1 MRCDVLAV
9 GTELLL
15 GQIVDTNSAWLG
27 ENLAAGGIDSLLQV
41 KVGDNVGRIVTQLRR
56 LLDDADALIVCGG
69 LGPTHD
75 DLTREAIA
83 AVMGVGLHH
92 DEAVADVIRQMF
104 ERRGRRMAENNL
116 RQAQVPDGA
125 TIIPQTR
132 GTAPGLI
139 CPVTV
144 GGVDKVMFAVPGV
157 PHEMQEMFERAILP
171 ELLRR
176 SGDPSVIVS
185 RVLRTWGES
194 ESGLNERLDDLIT
207 ELDEPGGP
215 TLAFLASGWEGLKVR
230 LTAKAATREAAATQL
245 DDLERRIRSELGQLV
260 FGLDDETMESVVL
273 DELRRRGLTLG
284 LAESVTGG
292 LVSARLT
299 GIAGASDVLRGS
311 IVSYASEVKYDLLG
325 VGLGPVVNE
334 QAALEMAEGAR
345 RVLGSDVGLALTGV
359 AGPAEQDGM
368 PAGHVVRRHRRRRR
382 LDVDDAPSAR
392 RARPDASV
400 RGDLVA
406 RPVASEAQRS
416 RSGVNAS
423 RGCPAC
429 CRSRTV
435 RSSSAT
441 RSRSPRTS
449 AWTSSSRASMSR
461 SVPDDSIATGA
472 AR

>member
-27 ENLAAGGIDSLLQV
+27 EQLAASGVDSLLQV
-41 KVGDNVGRIVTQLRR
+41 KVGDNVGRIEAQLRR
-56 LLDDADALIVCGG
+56 MLEHADAVIVCGG

-92 DEAVADVIRQMF
+92 DEVVADVIREMF
-104 ERRGRRMAENNL
+104 ERRGRRMSENNL

-125 TIIPQTR
+125 TTIPQTR

-144 GGVDKVMFAVPGV
+144 GGIDKVMFAVPGV

-176 SGDPSVIVS
+176 TGDPAVIVS

-194 ESGLNERLDDLIT
+194 ESGLNERLDDVIA
-207 ELDEPGGP
+207 ELDAPDGPGGP

-230 LTAKAATREAAATQL
+230 LTAKAATRAAAAAQL
-245 DDLERRIRSELGQLV
+245 DELEQRIRSELGELV

-273 DELRRRGLTLG
+273 DAMRQRGLTLG

-299 GIAGASDVLRGS
+299 GIPGASDVLRGS
-311 IVSYASEVKYDLLG
+311 IVSYASEVKYELLG
-325 VGLGPVVNE
+325 VGDGPVVNE
-334 QAALEMAEGAR
+334 QAALEMAAGAR
-345 RVLGSDVGLALTGV
+345 RVLASDVGLALTGV

-368 PAGHVVRRHRRRRR
+368 PVGTLCVGIVDANGSTSTTLRLPGQREQMRQFAVISSLDLLRRR
-382 LDVDDAPSAR
+382 LTALDQA
-392 RARPDASV
+392 
-400 RGDLVA
+400 
-406 RPVASEAQRS
+406 
-416 RSGVNAS
+416 
-423 RGCPAC
+423 
-429 CRSRTV
+429 
-435 RSSSAT
+435 
-441 RSRSPRTS
+441 
-449 AWTSSSRASMSR
+449 
-461 SVPDDSIATGA
+461 
-472 AR
+472 